1 MKTMEKTMELSFAG
15 HFLDS
20 DMEKAFAEVVCIVDC
35 LQHIIRKIHQ
45 QDYAGALVHIDNF
58 RRSVAELK
66 RLNDRKKIYEQ
77 VRDLLNDMIEDGDPN
92 G

>member
-1 MKTMEKTMELSFAG
+1 MELSFDG

-35 LQHIIRKIHQ
+35 LDHITRKIHQ
-45 QDYAGALVHIDNF
+45 QDYAGALVHIDNL

-66 RLNDRKKIYEQ
+66 RLNDRKKTYDQ
-77 VRDLLNDMIEDGDPN
+77 VRDLLQEVLKGGVSN

>member
-1 MKTMEKTMELSFAG
+1 MKTVELSFDG
-15 HFLDS
+15 HFLVQ

-35 LQHIIRKIHQ
+35 LQHITCKIHQ

-66 RLNDRKKIYEQ
+66 RLNDRKKTYDQ
-77 VRDLLNDMIEDGDPN
+77 VRDLLQEVLKGGVSN

>member
-1 MKTMEKTMELSFAG
+1 MKTVELSFAG

-20 DMEKAFAEVVCIVDC
+20 DMEKALAEVVCIVDC

-77 VRDLLNDMIEDGDPN
+77 VRDLLQEVLKGGVSN